1 MSETPAESEEPTTKS
16 EEPNTETVTDGYFEQ
31 EYHVSAA
38 DAGAFLIE
46 LGEQL
51 QAGDEVTLTGDD
63 WELPFAFG
71 EPVTLDIEFEGD
83 EPELEI
89 EVELA
94 GRLEDETPDI
104 A

>member
-1 MSETPAESEEPTTKS
+1 MPEVPETESGDEQPTTI
-16 EEPNTETVTDGYFEQ
+16 TEGYFEE
-31 EYHVSAA
+31 EYYV
-38 DAGAFLIE
+38 DAETAGDFLVE

-51 QAGDEVTLTGDD
+51 RDGDEITLQGDD

-71 EPVTLDIEFEGD
+71 EPVNLDVEFEGDD

-89 EVELA
+89 EVELE
-94 GRLEDETPDI
+94 GRTADDDAPSL